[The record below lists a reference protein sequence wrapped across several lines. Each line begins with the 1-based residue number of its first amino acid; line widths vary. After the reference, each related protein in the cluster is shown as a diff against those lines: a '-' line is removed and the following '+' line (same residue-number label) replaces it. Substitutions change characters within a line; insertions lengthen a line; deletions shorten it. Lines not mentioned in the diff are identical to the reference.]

1 MDGDL
6 IAGASS
12 MEALM
17 ILVRRLLEDQ
27 GAHLRLMEEGRYRV
41 LNSQGPVPRVRVVRT
56 EGRFRFERGEP

>member
-17 ILVRRLLEDQ
+17 ILVRRLLSDQ
-27 GAHLRLMEEGRYRV
+27 GAHLVPVEDGRYRV
-41 LNSQGPVPRVRVVRT
+41 LNSQGPVPRVRVVRA
-56 EGRFRFERGEP
+56 EGRLRFERGEP